1 MLQKNF
7 KDRPMQ
13 PNLLM
18 IEDDIELAEILCNFL
33 KRYNITVTNYDDPF
47 LGISALSLTKYD
59 LLILDLSLP
68 GMDGLEIC
76 KEVRAKSDIPIIISS
91 ARSDLEDKII
101 GLELG
106 ADDYLPKPYE
116 PKELYARIMSVLRR
130 YKKSHFAHEE
140 EANSAILVLKDESHT
155 ILFHNTPLSLT
166 PAEYEVLAY
175 LIKKNNCVVSRTEL
189 LNQSLS
195 LNEENESRS
204 LDVLISRIRSKLGE
218 SSKEPELI
226 HSIRGIG
233 YRLQA

>member
-1 MLQKNF
+1 MNS
-7 KDRPMQ
+7 KDILMQ

-18 IEDDIELAEILCNFL
+18 IEDDAELAEILCNFL
-33 KRYNITVTNYDDPF
+33 KRYNILVTNYEDPY
-47 LGISALSLTKYD
+47 LGISALQLKKYD

-76 KEVRAKSDIPIIISS
+76 KEVRSKSDIPIIISS
-91 ARSDLEDKII
+91 ARSDLEDKIV

-130 YKKSHFAHEE
+130 YKKSHSMSEE
-140 EANSAILVLKDESHT
+140 SHQGVLQLKEESHT
-155 ILFHNTPLSLT
+155 ILFHGTPLTLT
-166 PAEYEVLAY
+166 PAEYDVLGH

-189 LNQSLS
+189 LNSALS
-195 LNEENESRS
+195 LDEENESRS
-204 LDVLISRIRSKLGE
+204 LDVLISRIRTKLGE
-218 SSKEPELI
+218 SSKEPKLI

>member
-1 MLQKNF
+1 
-7 KDRPMQ
+7 MQ

-18 IEDDIELAEILCNFL
+18 IEDDVELADILCTFL
-33 KRYNITVTNYDDPF
+33 KRYNINVTNYDDPY
-47 LGISALSLTKYD
+47 LGISALSIGKYD

-68 GMDGLEIC
+68 GLDGLEIC
-76 KEVRAKSDIPIIISS
+76 KEVRAKSNIPIIISS

-130 YKKSHFAHEE
+130 YKKSLQ
-140 EANSAILVLKDESHT
+140 SSDESEASELHLKEESRT
-155 ILFHNTPLSLT
+155 IFFRNTPLTLT
-166 PAEYEVLAY
+166 PAEYDVLAY
-175 LIKKNNCVVSRTEL
+175 LIKKNNCVVSRAEL
-189 LNQSLS
+189 LGSTPS

-204 LDVLISRIRSKLGE
+204 LDVLISRIRTKLCE
-218 SSKEPELI
+218 SSKEPKLI
-226 HSIRGIG
+226 HSVRGIG

>member
-1 MLQKNF
+1 
-7 KDRPMQ
+7 MQ

-18 IEDDIELAEILCNFL
+18 IEDDSELAEILTHFL
-33 KRYNITVTNYDDPF
+33 KRYNITVTNYEDPY
-47 LGISALSLTKYD
+47 LGISALSLKKYD

-76 KEVRAKSDIPIIISS
+76 KEVRLKNDIPIIISS

-130 YKKSHFAHEE
+130 YKKSTYPQEDVPMTL
-140 EANSAILVLKDESHT
+140 ILKEESHT
-155 ILFHNTPLSLT
+155 IFFQGTPLTLT
-166 PAEYEVLAY
+166 PAEFDVLAH
-175 LIKKNNCVVSRTEL
+175 LIKKNNCVVSRAEL
-189 LNQSLS
+189 LGSALS

-204 LDVLISRIRSKLGE
+204 LDVLISRIRTKLGE
-218 SSKEPELI
+218 SSKEPKLI
-226 HSIRGIG
+226 HSVRGIG

>member
-1 MLQKNF
+1 
-7 KDRPMQ
+7 
-13 PNLLM
+13 M
-18 IEDDIELAEILCNFL
+18 IEDDVELAMILTDFL
-33 KRYNITVTNYDDPF
+33 KRYNVVVENYDDPY
-47 LGISALSLTKYD
+47 LGISALSLKKYD

-91 ARSDLEDKII
+91 ARSDVEDKII

-130 YKKSHFAHEE
+130 YKKSNGPLIEKETPCDIKFNESKDDIFFHK
-140 EANSAILVLKDESHT
+140 EA
-155 ILFHNTPLSLT
+155 LSLT
-166 PAEYEVLAY
+166 RAEFEVLSY
-175 LIKKNNCVVSRTEL
+175 MLKKTGCIVSRSEL
-189 LNQSLS
+189 IGNAPS
-195 LNEENESRS
+195 LNDESDSRS
-204 LDVLISRIRSKLGE
+204 LDVLISRIRTKLGE
-218 SSKEPELI
+218 SSKTQKHI

>member
-1 MLQKNF
+1 
-7 KDRPMQ
+7 MQ

-18 IEDDIELAEILCNFL
+18 IEDDVELADILCTFL
-33 KRYNITVTNYDDPF
+33 KRYNINVTNYDDPY
-47 LGISALSLTKYD
+47 LGISALSLSKYD

-68 GMDGLEIC
+68 GLDGLEIC
-76 KEVRAKSDIPIIISS
+76 KEVRAKSNIPIIISS

-130 YKKSHFAHEE
+130 YKKSLQ
-140 EANSAILVLKDESHT
+140 SSDESEASELHLKEEIRT
-155 ILFHNTPLSLT
+155 IFFRNAPLTLT
-166 PAEYEVLAY
+166 PAEYDVLAY
-175 LIKKNNCVVSRTEL
+175 LIKKNNCVVSRAEL
-189 LNQSLS
+189 LGSTPS

-204 LDVLISRIRSKLGE
+204 LDVLISRIRTKLCE
-218 SSKEPELI
+218 SSKEPKLI
-226 HSIRGIG
+226 HSVRGIG

>member
-1 MLQKNF
+1 
-7 KDRPMQ
+7 MQ

-18 IEDDIELAEILCNFL
+18 IEDDVELAQILCDFL
-33 KRYNITVTNYDDPF
+33 KRYNITVTNYDDPY
-47 LGISALSLTKYD
+47 LGISALSLKKYD

-76 KEVRAKSDIPIIISS
+76 KEVRAKNDIPIIISS

-130 YKKSHFAHEE
+130 YKKSNTHHDEGSLTCNLIVKE
-140 EANSAILVLKDESHT
+140 EAHT
-155 ILFHNTPLSLT
+155 ICFNNTPLSLT
-166 PAEYEVLAY
+166 PAEYEVLAH
-175 LIKKNNCVVSRTEL
+175 LIKKNNCVVSRAEL
-189 LNQSLS
+189 INSALS
-195 LNEENESRS
+195 LNDENESRS
-204 LDVLISRIRSKLGE
+204 LDVLISRIRTKLGE
-218 SSKEPELI
+218 SSKEPKMI
-226 HSIRGIG
+226 HSVRGIG

>member
-1 MLQKNF
+1 
-7 KDRPMQ
+7 MQ

-18 IEDDIELAEILCNFL
+18 IEDDVELAEILCNFL
-33 KRYNITVTNYDDPF
+33 KRYNITVTNYDDPY

-76 KEVRAKSDIPIIISS
+76 KEVRTKSDIPIIISS
-91 ARSDLEDKII
+91 ARSDLEDKIV

-130 YKKSHFAHEE
+130 YKKCNSPHEE
-140 EANSAILVLKDESHT
+140 TPNTLLVLKEESHT
-155 ILFHNTPLSLT
+155 IFFNNVPLTLT
-166 PAEYEVLAY
+166 PAEYDVLAH

-189 LNQSLS
+189 LNSALS
-195 LNEENESRS
+195 LNEDNESRS
-204 LDVLISRIRSKLGE
+204 LDVLISRIRTKLGE
-218 SSKEPELI
+218 SSKEPKLI
-226 HSIRGIG
+226 HSVRGIG

>member
-1 MLQKNF
+1 
-7 KDRPMQ
+7 MQ

-18 IEDDIELAEILCNFL
+18 IEDDVELAEILCNFL
-33 KRYNITVTNYDDPF
+33 KRYNIIVTNYEDPY
-47 LGISALSLTKYD
+47 LGISALSLKKYD

-76 KEVRAKSDIPIIISS
+76 KEVRSKSDIPIIISS
-91 ARSDLEDKII
+91 ARSDLEDKIV

-130 YKKSHFAHEE
+130 YKKSNSPHEE
-140 EANSAILVLKDESHT
+140 ATNSALILKEESHT
-155 ILFHNTPLSLT
+155 IFFNDTPLTLT
-166 PAEYEVLAY
+166 PAEYDVLAH

-189 LNQSLS
+189 LNSALS

-204 LDVLISRIRSKLGE
+204 LDVLISRIRTKLGE
-218 SSKEPELI
+218 SSKEPKLI
-226 HSIRGIG
+226 HSVRGIG

>member
-1 MLQKNF
+1 
-7 KDRPMQ
+7 MQ

-18 IEDDIELAEILCNFL
+18 IEDDVELADILCTFL
-33 KRYNITVTNYDDPF
+33 KRYNINVTNYDDPY
-47 LGISALSLTKYD
+47 LGISTLSLSKYD

-68 GMDGLEIC
+68 GLDGLEIC
-76 KEVRAKSDIPIIISS
+76 KEVRAKSNIPIIISS

-130 YKKSHFAHEE
+130 YKKSLQSTDESETSELH
-140 EANSAILVLKDESHT
+140 LKEESHT
-155 ILFHNTPLSLT
+155 IFFRNVPLTLT
-166 PAEYEVLAY
+166 PAEYDVLAY
-175 LIKKNNCVVSRTEL
+175 LIKKNNCVVSRAEL
-189 LNQSLS
+189 LGSTPS

-204 LDVLISRIRSKLGE
+204 LDVLISRIRTKLCE
-218 SSKEPELI
+218 SSKEPKLI
-226 HSIRGIG
+226 HSVRGIG

>member
-1 MLQKNF
+1 
-7 KDRPMQ
+7 MQ

-18 IEDDIELAEILCNFL
+18 IEDDVELADILCTFL
-33 KRYNITVTNYDDPF
+33 KRYNINVTNYDDPY
-47 LGISALSLTKYD
+47 LGISALSLSKYD

-68 GMDGLEIC
+68 GLDGLEIC
-76 KEVRAKSDIPIIISS
+76 KEVRAKSNIPIIISS

-130 YKKSHFAHEE
+130 YKKSLQ
-140 EANSAILVLKDESHT
+140 STDESETSELNLKEESRT
-155 ILFHNTPLSLT
+155 IFFRNAPLTLT
-166 PAEYEVLAY
+166 PAEYDVLAY
-175 LIKKNNCVVSRTEL
+175 LIKKNNCVVSRAEL
-189 LNQSLS
+189 LGSTPS

-204 LDVLISRIRSKLGE
+204 LDVLISRIRTKLCE
-218 SSKEPELI
+218 SSKEPKLI
-226 HSIRGIG
+226 HSVRGIG

>member
-1 MLQKNF
+1 M
-7 KDRPMQ
+7 MQ

-18 IEDDIELAEILCNFL
+18 IEDDVELAEILCNFL
-33 KRYNITVTNYDDPF
+33 KRYNINVTNYDDPY
-47 LGISALSLTKYD
+47 LGISALNLTKYD

-68 GMDGLEIC
+68 GLDGLEIC
-76 KEVRAKSDIPIIISS
+76 KEVRSKNDIPIIISS

-130 YKKSHFAHEE
+130 YKKSNAAQDESAH
-140 EANSAILVLKDESHT
+140 SALILKDESHT
-155 ILFHNTPLSLT
+155 ILFHNTPLTLT
-166 PAEYEVLAY
+166 PAEYDVLAH

-189 LNQSLS
+189 LNSALS
-195 LNEENESRS
+195 LDEDNESRS
-204 LDVLISRIRSKLGE
+204 LDVLISRIRAKLGE
-218 SSKEPELI
+218 SSKEPHFI
-226 HSIRGIG
+226 HSVRGIG

>member
-1 MLQKNF
+1 
-7 KDRPMQ
+7 MQ

-18 IEDDIELAEILCNFL
+18 IEDDVELAEILCNFL
-33 KRYNITVTNYDDPF
+33 KRYNITVTNYDDPY

-76 KEVRAKSDIPIIISS
+76 KEVRTKSDIPIIISS
-91 ARSDLEDKII
+91 ARSDLEDKIV

-130 YKKSHFAHEE
+130 YKKSNPPHEE
-140 EANSAILVLKDESHT
+140 TPNTLLVLKEESHT
-155 ILFHNTPLSLT
+155 IFFNNVPLTLT
-166 PAEYEVLAY
+166 PAEYDVLAH

-189 LNQSLS
+189 LNSALS
-195 LNEENESRS
+195 LNEDNESRS
-204 LDVLISRIRSKLGE
+204 LDVLISRIRTKLGE
-218 SSKEPELI
+218 SSKEPKLI
-226 HSIRGIG
+226 HSVRGIG